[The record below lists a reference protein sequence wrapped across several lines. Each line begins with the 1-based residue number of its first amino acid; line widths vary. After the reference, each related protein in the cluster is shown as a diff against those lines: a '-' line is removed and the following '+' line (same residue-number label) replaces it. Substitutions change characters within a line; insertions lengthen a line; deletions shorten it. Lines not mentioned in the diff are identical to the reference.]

1 MWERAQ
7 KLTSWSGGVGG
18 LMAILAA
25 QLLLV
30 GVFAFQPEGAL
41 AIIIGFVG
49 VVVILDKPILGV
61 GVLLIARLVSTG
73 ATVFF
78 RIGRM
83 GIGPMEPALV
93 VCLAALVFHAALN
106 KRPLWRNWP
115 WRTPYLL
122 FLFWVT
128 LSLLWSVNP
137 GSGLGEVLP
146 MLLVLANCMVILGF
160 VTTWDDFRLMLWFW
174 VGSCVAIGLLALAS
188 NSLGIS
194 VGDVSFEAAS
204 GGGRETGLGQQ
215 PNWFAMNLMFIIHTC
230 FGMALLERRRWLRYA
245 LIASGF
251 FIFMMMLKS
260 GSRGGAYATLIGG
273 VLAAL
278 AHPLFRKWFVRF
290 AALTVVIFI
299 VGIVFNIGDAGQA
312 LTRIGSS
319 VSLHSNIRQLNW
331 LVCIQMFTDTFGL
344 GIGVAGYED
353 LLPEYNN
360 YIAQSL
366 YDYPHGIFWEV
377 IAHFGIIGLLLV
389 IWTVV
394 MIGRMVGELVSMSKG
409 TEAEVFAWTMPAAM
423 LGYGAWSFMEF
434 TVNEKPFW
442 EFLALYTALYL
453 IVKRTKEAGEE
464 LPAWSS
470 PIALLSRKSTE
481 EAVELEVADGA

>member
-1 MWERAQ
+1 M
-7 KLTSWSGGVGG
+7 LG
-18 LMAILAA
+18 LLAILAV
-25 QLLLV
+25 QFLLV
-30 GVFAFQPEGAL
+30 GVFILQPEGAL
-41 AIIIGFVG
+41 ALILGFVG
-49 VVVILDKPILGV
+49 VVVILDRPILGV

-78 RIGRM
+78 RIGKM

-106 KRPLWRNWP
+106 RRPLWQAWP
-115 WRTPYLL
+115 WRTPYLV

-128 LSLLWSVNP
+128 FSLVWSVNP
-137 GSGLGEVLP
+137 GSGLGEILP

-174 VGSCVAIGLLALAS
+174 VGSCVTIGMLALAS

-194 VGDVSFEAAS
+194 VGDVSFQAAS

-230 FGMALLERRRWLRYA
+230 FGMALLERRKWLRYG
-245 LIASGF
+245 LIAAGF
-251 FIFMMMLKS
+251 FIFVMMLKS

-290 AALTVVIFI
+290 VGLTAVIFTI
-299 VGIVFNIGDAGQA
+299 GIAFNIGDTAKA

-319 VSLHSNIRQLNW
+319 VSLHSNIRGLNW
-331 LVCIQMFTDTFGL
+331 LVCMEMFADTYGL

-353 LLPEYNN
+353 LLPTYNN

-377 IAHFGIIGLLLV
+377 LAHFGIIGLLLV
-389 IWTVV
+389 GWLVAMVV
-394 MIGRMVGELVSMSKG
+394 WMVRELVSMSRG

-423 LGYGAWSFMEF
+423 LGYVAWSFMEF
-434 TVNEKPFW
+434 TINEKPFW

-453 IVKRTKEAGEE
+453 IVKRARERGEE

-470 PIALLSRKSTE
+470 QLALFRRKPPA
-481 EAVELEVADGA
+481 EASLEIADGA

>member
-1 MWERAQ
+1 MGSVWERAQ
-7 KLTSWSGGVGG
+7 KLTSWSGGIAG
-18 LMAILAA
+18 LLAILAA
-25 QLLLV
+25 QFVLA

-41 AIIIGFVG
+41 AIILGFVG

-83 GIGPMEPALV
+83 GIGPMEPTLV
-93 VCLAALVFHAALN
+93 VCLAALVFHAALS
-106 KRPLWRNWP
+106 KRVLWQSWP
-115 WRTPYLL
+115 WRTPYLM
-122 FLFWVT
+122 FLGWVS
-128 LSLLWSVNP
+128 LSLLWSVDP
-137 GSGLGEVLP
+137 GSGLGEILP
-146 MLLVLANCMVILGF
+146 MLLVLANCLVILGF
-160 VTTWDDFRLMLWFW
+160 VTTWDNFRLMLWFW
-174 VGSCVAIGLLALAS
+174 VGSCVAIGVLALAS
-188 NSLGIS
+188 DSLGIS
-194 VGDVSFEAAS
+194 VGDVSFQAAA

-230 FGMALLERRRWLRYA
+230 FGMALLERRKWLRYA

-251 FIFMMMLKS
+251 FIFVMMLKS

-290 AALTVVIFI
+290 AVLTAVIFAL
-299 VGIVFNIGDAGQA
+299 GIAFNIGDAGQA

-319 VSLHSNIRQLNW
+319 VTLHSNIRQLNW
-331 LVCIQMFTDTFGL
+331 LVCMEMFSDTFGL
-344 GIGVAGYED
+344 GIGVSGYEV

-389 IWTVV
+389 CWTVV
-394 MIGRMVGELVSMSKG
+394 MIGRMVQELVAMSKG

-423 LGYGAWSFMEF
+423 LGYAAWSFMEF

-442 EFLALYTALYL
+442 EFLSLYTALYL
-453 IVKRTKEAGEE
+453 IVKRMKEQGET
-464 LPAWSS
+464 LPTWSS
-470 PIALLSRKSTE
+470 PIALFGGTADE
-481 EAVELEVADGA
+481 EPEAADGA